1 MRDAVFDGRKAG
13 ALNESKIIVN
23 VCVRVQ
29 EKLIYDNCLRR
40 DPDPAQKKRI

>member
-23 VCVRVQ
+23 VCVQ
-29 EKLIYDNCLRR
+29 EKLIYDNCLRG
-40 DPDPAQKKRI
+40 DPDAAQKKMI